1 MINIKRAG
9 LSWPSYQAHT
19 SEWKAVWFG
28 FESWYWSRDHPR
40 PLFEAMVLFS
50 LVANASWALTR
61 WQVFFSAICTWCSH
75 FFMAIGDSNDD
86 AIGTKNCFANSSI
99 VEVLVL
105 THVILVFVMVLDNLV
120 LITFPV
126 KDRGNAT
133 NATRYSTLRTDR
145 LVHLTESKR
154 K

>member
-1 MINIKRAG
+1 
-9 LSWPSYQAHT
+9 
-19 SEWKAVWFG
+19 
-28 FESWYWSRDHPR
+28 
-40 PLFEAMVLFS
+40 
-50 LVANASWALTR
+50 
-61 WQVFFSAICTWCSH
+61 
-75 FFMAIGDSNDD
+75 MAIGDSNDD

-99 VEVLVL
+99 VEVLVLVL